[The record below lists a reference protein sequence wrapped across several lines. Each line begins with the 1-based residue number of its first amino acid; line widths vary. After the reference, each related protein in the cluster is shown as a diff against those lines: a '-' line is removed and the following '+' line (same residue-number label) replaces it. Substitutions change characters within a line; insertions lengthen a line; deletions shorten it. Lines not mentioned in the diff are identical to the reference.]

1 MRLLRTGLRVLAVA
15 LVAVASGVA
24 VNQVLNDGQWNVRW
38 LAAAVRTWPRS
49 THSTG
54 PAAPASPARSAGGAS
69 FTGGRSAPR

>member
-24 VNQVLNDGQWNVRW
+24 VNQVLNGGQWNVRW

-49 THSTG
+49 THSTDQ
-54 PAAPASPARSAGGAS
+54 R
-69 FTGGRSAPR
+69 RQHRPRDPLVALVLQAVD